1 MPTPPARRRSRAL
14 LVPAILLAA
23 VLVPAVATGTGS
35 AGTAPQ
41 VKAPIHGLIDRLG
54 EPDPGTESYISAYVV
69 KVSWAD
75 LQPTRSG
82 PIAPDNAI
90 DRAIARVRLPDMAGR
105 MSLKLRVLAGIYAPE
120 WAKQIGG
127 NPLPYLNNQPSTLT
141 GGTIGRFWL
150 PDFGL
155 AYADLQKKLARKYDG
170 VPEIREL
177 TVDRCTTLYDELF
190 VRQQGVPANL
200 DALVTAGYTAA
211 ADQQCI
217 KESVDAHRV
226 WRRTTSDVAFA
237 PFPNVLGHG
246 SDLAYTESVMDY
258 CRATLGPRC
267 GLQNNALSTEKLA
280 DAKISSMYAYMAS
293 LGGTVTFQTATAD
306 RIGDW
311 SQALQGALTYRAH
324 SVELPYGYQTWPAA
338 DLTTFAA
345 ALSAG

>member
-1 MPTPPARRRSRAL
+1 MPTPPARRRSSVLLATTFL
-14 LVPAILLAA
+14 LATTALVPALGAR
-23 VLVPAVATGTGS
+23 TGS
-35 AGTAPQ
+35 AATPLP
-41 VKAPIHGLIDRLG
+41 VKAPVHGLLDRLG
-54 EPDPGTESYISAYVV
+54 EPDPGTEAYISAYVV

-75 LQPTRSG
+75 LQPTPFG
-82 PIAPDNAI
+82 PIVANNAI
-90 DRAIARVRLPDMAGR
+90 DQAIARVRLPDMAGR

-127 NPLPYLNNQPSTLT
+127 TPLPYLNNQTSTLT

-150 PDFGL
+150 PEFGA
-155 AYADLQKKLARKYDG
+155 AYKDLQKKLAHKYDA

-177 TVDRCTTLYDELF
+177 TVDRCTTIYDELF

-200 DALVTAGYTAA
+200 AALISAGYTTA
-211 ADQQCI
+211 ADQLCI
-217 KESVDAHRV
+217 KESINAHRV

-246 SDLAYTESVMDY
+246 TDLTYTLSVMDY

-267 GLQNNALSTEKLA
+267 GLENNALSTEKLA
-280 DAKISSMYAYMAS
+280 DPKISSMYAAMAS
-293 LGGTVTFQTATAD
+293 RGGTVTFQTATAD

-311 SQALQGALTYRAH
+311 ATALQGALTYHAD

-338 DLTTFAA
+338 DLAAFAA
-345 ALSAG
+345 RLTP